1 MGGGGY
7 DPLPQ
12 KTRCR
17 RSPAVSRE
25 SGADADL
32 AAWAGAEYRDHGDGR
47 PGVLLI
53 STLEGVMEAQAGDY
67 IIKGVQGE
75 FYPCRKDIFEVTYE
89 RA

>member
-1 MGGGGY
+1 MTHYRKKPVVVEARQFHG
-7 DPLPQ
+7 
-12 KTRCR
+12 T
-17 RSPAVSRE
+17 E

-32 AAWAGAEYRDHGDGR
+32 AAWVGAEYRGQGDGR

-67 IIKGVQGE
+67 IIRGVAGE